1 MHYKAFHIRAAT
13 IEDSTLLS
21 AWWNDGRIM
30 AHAGFHYGTG
40 ETPRQIAQQ
49 LLEDQNGPHHR
60 YILEYKEIPIGE
72 MNYRDLDGHT
82 AEIGIKICN
91 ETYQDMGLG
100 RVFLSI
106 MLEYL
111 FDQQGFTRIVLDTNL
126 KNHRARHTYERLGFR
141 QQRIRSDAFR
151 DDTGLWQTAVDYALE
166 PCDFVNFAV

>member
-1 MHYKAFHIRAAT
+1 MHYKKLTIRNAT
-13 IEDSTLLS
+13 IHDSTLLS

-40 ETPRQIAQQ
+40 ETPSQISQR
-49 LLEDQNGPHHR
+49 LLANQNGPHHR

-72 MNYRDLDGHT
+72 MSYQDLDSHI

-100 RVFLSI
+100 RLFLSMMI
-106 MLEYL
+106 EYL
-111 FDQQGFTRIVLDTNL
+111 FEEQGFARIVLDTNQ
-126 KNHRARHTYERLGFR
+126 KNHRARHIYERLGFR
-141 QQRIRSDAFR
+141 QQRIRPDAFR
-151 DDTGLWQTAVDYALE
+151 DDTGVWQTVVDYALE